1 MFHRKCLVTIYE
13 INPVLTFDQ
22 PIYVGFSIHDLSK
35 LLIYEF
41 HYKYIKRKY
50 NAKLLFTDTGG
61 LVMKLEEMMFMKIF
75 MKIKICLLLVIIH
88 EIQRFLF
95 FLMKKLL
102 VKWKVNSKETHVDG
116 IENKKSKRS
125 H

>member
-1 MFHRKCLVTIYE
+1 MFHRKYLVAIYE
-13 INPVLTFDQ
+13 INPVLAFDQ

-41 HYKYIKRKY
+41 HYKYIKRKC
-50 NAKLLFTDTGG
+50 NAKLFTDTGG
-61 LVMKLEEMMFMKIF
+61 LVMKLEGRMFMKIF

-88 EIQRFLF
+88 EIQSFLF

-102 VKWKVNSKETHVDG
+102 IKWKVNSKETHVDG
-116 IENKKSKRS
+116 IENKKSKRIQ
-125 H
+125 

>member
-61 LVMKLEEMMFMKIF
+61 LVMKLKERMFMKIF

-88 EIQRFLF
+88 EIQSFLF

-116 IENKKSKRS
+116 IENKKSKRIQ
-125 H
+125 

>member
-1 MFHRKCLVTIYE
+1 MFHRKYLVAIYE
-13 INPVLTFDQ
+13 INPVLAFDQ

-61 LVMKLEEMMFMKIF
+61 LVMKLKERMFMKIF

-116 IENKKSKRS
+116 IENKKSKRIQ
-125 H
+125 